1 MCSVIDQMIIMYAVK
16 IVFMAYLIV
25 IQCTLVLLLIFAV
38 INHCVIYLMEHF
50 LHHHLV
56 SSDVDISSA
65 SNFLQF
71 FSSNNRQS

>member
-1 MCSVIDQMIIMYAVK
+1 MCSVIDKMIIIYVVK

-25 IQCTLVLLLIFAV
+25 TQCTLVLLLIFAV
-38 INHCVIYLMEHF
+38 LNHFVIYLMEHF

-65 SNFLQF
+65 SNVLHF
-71 FSSNNRQS
+71 FSSNNRQF